1 MAELGPDEHYFTK
14 IRRQGSG
21 LHIYFPLE
29 LIKHPKFP
37 FKEKDAILVQ
47 MDHKKKHLLI
57 KKIDWQCLTGET
69 ATNEE

>member
-1 MAELGPDEHYFTK
+1 MAEPECDEHYFTK

-29 LIKHPKFP
+29 LINHPKFP

-47 MDHKKKHLLI
+47 VDHKKKHLVI
-57 KKIDWQCLTGET
+57 KKIDWEAVTGET
-69 ATNEE
+69 TTAEE